1 MKQYYY
7 HNGVDK
13 FGPFSKE
20 ELHAKGI
27 TLDTQVWCEGM
38 AEWAPARNVSEL
50 NALFVGAPAMPAITP
65 AVPPVTPPPAAAPV
79 NNNMAQQQLPPS
91 TNLIWGILT
100 TIFCCLPFGIVSI
113 VYACKVESTFYSGN
127 VTMAREYSK
136 LAGRWALIAAI
147 VGFVVFA
154 IYFLAV
160 GAELMYFMAL

>member
-38 AEWAPARNVSEL
+38 TDWAPARNVSEL
-50 NALFVGAPAMPAITP
+50 NALFGAPTTPPITP
-65 AVPPVTPPPAAAPV
+65 VVPPVTPPPATPI
-79 NNNMAQQQLPPS
+79 NNTQQQQRQIPPS
-91 TNLIWGILT
+91 SNLIWGILT

-127 VTMAREYSK
+127 VVMAQEYSK